1 MPQLPRI
8 TRRRFIQAAAA
19 TSAWAMGASA
29 YGRVLGANA
38 KLSVAFI
45 GTSGIAAGQHIGE
58 IINAGDV
65 TCNAYC
71 DADQNRFGPAFNR
84 WPDAT
89 GYTDYRE
96 MYDKQHKDID
106 AVMVGTPDHHHYP
119 ASIVGMM
126 LGKHMY
132 TQKPL
137 THTVWEARQ
146 LAIAAERYKVATQMG
161 NQMHANEGNRRIVE
175 WVRSGQ
181 LGVIKEAHIWTNR
194 PIWPQ
199 GGEKPKPTGDPPA
212 NLDWEAYIGPAP
224 MRPYSG
230 ATGGGRRGRGPY
242 HPFAWRGFIDFGTGA
257 LGDMGCHTTDGFYW
271 GMDPGFP
278 TAVELLEG
286 PTVAGKDMWANQSV
300 VKFEFP
306 EKLSRPGFNYYW
318 YEGGL
323 KPDKP
328 EWVAADGLDKDGK
341 LGPSGGFII
350 GERGAIQYMDD
361 YGNNIKVYSFGNNK
375 LQEPPKT
382 LKRSEGHHK
391 EWYEACVGNKPY
403 YYPRSGFRYAAM
415 LTESVL
421 LGTIAQKVGGRLEYD
436 HYNQKIT
443 NNDNANQYITKKYR
457 DGWEFKM
464 D

>member
-1 MPQLPRI
+1 MPQPTRI
-8 TRRRFIQAAAA
+8 SRRRFIQAAAA
-19 TSAWAMGASA
+19 TSAWALGASS
-29 YGRVLGANA
+29 YSRVLGANA
-38 KLSVAFI
+38 KLNVAFI
-45 GTSGIAAGQHIGE
+45 GTSGIAAGQHIPPLQQLG
-58 IINAGDV
+58 AGC
-65 TCNAYC
+65 TCYC

-84 WPDAT
+84 WPEAK

-96 MYDKQHKDID
+96 MYDKHHNEID

-119 ASIVGMM
+119 ASIIGMM

-137 THTVWEARQ
+137 THTMWEARQ

-194 PIWPQ
+194 PVWPQ
-199 GGEKPKPTGDPPA
+199 GNPRPEPTGEPPA
-212 NLDWEAYIGPAP
+212 NLNWDAWVGPAP

-230 ATGGGRRGRGPY
+230 GGRRGAY
-242 HPFAWRGFIDFGTGA
+242 HPFNWRGFLDFGTGA

-278 TAVELLEG
+278 TAAELLKGE
-286 PTVAGKDMWANQSV
+286 PVADKDQYASQSV

-323 KPDKP
+323 KPEKP
-328 EWVAADGLDKDGK
+328 DFVEGGGELGK
-341 LGPSGGFII
+341 SGGFII

-361 YGNNIKVYSFGNNK
+361 YGNRIKVYAFGDNT
-375 LQEPPKT
+375 LEEPPKT
-382 LKRSEGHHK
+382 LSRSEGHHK
-391 EWYEACVGNKPY
+391 EWYEACIGNKPY

-436 HYNQKIT
+436 SHNQKIT
-443 NNDNANQYITKKYR
+443 NNDSANQHISKTYR
-457 DGWEFKM
+457 KGWEFKM